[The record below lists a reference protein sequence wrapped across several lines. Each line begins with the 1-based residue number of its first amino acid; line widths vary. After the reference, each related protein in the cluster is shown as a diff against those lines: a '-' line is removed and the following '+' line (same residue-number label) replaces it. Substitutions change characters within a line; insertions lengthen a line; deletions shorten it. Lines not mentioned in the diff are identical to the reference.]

1 MELQDDQVEYP
12 NQPIAQYNMSEIIV
26 KLLNIEAKYTDET
39 EFLNVKK
46 IRNCAKISFLNKN
59 P

>member
-12 NQPIAQYNMSEIIV
+12 NQPIAQYNMSENIV

-39 EFLNVKK
+39 EFLNAKK
-46 IRNCAKISFLNKN
+46 SGIVQKLAF
-59 P
+59 